1 MGIHAITGKGV
12 NRARARCD
20 RCPREEVVTC
30 DYERVGRGNEWR
42 PNHGQV
48 VRKITDH
55 GWAEVKGNL
64 LCPACEA
71 KRKTEQPK
79 PKETIMVEHKSNV
92 ATIRQPT
99 ADQEVDII
107 VMLSS
112 VYDRKQRRYQGAE
125 TDATVAEAVGN
136 GCMPGW
142 VAMIREAKFGPAGNE
157 EVEAIRAEI
166 AAVRDEVGQRLDAL
180 AKRLDA
186 CVTAH
191 DKRVRA

>member
-1 MGIHAITGKGV
+1 
-12 NRARARCD
+12 
-20 RCPREEVVTC
+20 
-30 DYERVGRGNEWR
+30 
-42 PNHGQV
+42 
-48 VRKITDH
+48 
-55 GWAEVKGNL
+55 
-64 LCPACEA
+64 
-71 KRKTEQPK
+71 
-79 PKETIMVEHKSNV
+79 MVEQKSNV

-99 ADQEVDII
+99 AEQEVDII

-125 TDATVAEAVGN
+125 TDVTVAEAVGS

-157 EVEAIRAEI
+157 EIEAIRAEMTAI
-166 AAVRDEVGQRLDAL
+166 RADVGQRLDAL

-191 DKRVRA
+191 DKRVHA